1 MTKRHA
7 MVWLVRLLAVPAIA
21 VVAELIFGWGTHRHA
36 LGFLPV
42 PNGVPFGNLVEGAIF
57 GLLYAL
63 PAFGLILV
71 YRAQRI
77 INFAAAS
84 LGGGAAVLGLLV
96 ITQEH
101 QPYLVGVAVAL
112 ISGALLG
119 RVAQRILSRFAN
131 KSRLVLTVATIG
143 VAQIFTVLE
152 VVLPSWFHSSVLGA
166 SQLHTP
172 FSSMHFS
179 IGQVVLS
186 GDYLAIIVVAAVV
199 TIALGL
205 FFRVT
210 RTGLGVRASA
220 DNADRA
226 MLLGIPVRR
235 MVILV
240 WMIAGL
246 LSAASAFL
254 KIAVVGQSLGANIDP
269 SLLLFPLAAAVIA
282 RFDDLPTALIAGI
295 GLGIVD
301 RAAYYSTNNPNL
313 PVALVLPIVLVA
325 LLGRRQ
331 LSRAFDSGIAS
342 FQTFAE
348 SRPVPMQLRRLP
360 EVVWAGRGA
369 KVTGLAIALVGPY
382 IVGGA
387 RLGFLTQVVLSA
399 IVALSL
405 TMLTGWG
412 GQVSLGQ
419 FGIAGIGAAVAGGLA
434 TRAHADFFVTLLAAA
449 IAGALIAALI
459 GIPALR
465 LPGLFLAVVT
475 LAFSADVA
483 LVLLDPRY
491 FGWMLPKD
499 GQIIQRPV
507 LFGRFDTSSD
517 RAFYY
522 LCLGFLVLFIASAV
536 KLRASRSG
544 RVFIAQRDNVRAAQA
559 LGVNAARTKIAA
571 FALSGAIAAVGGA
584 LFAYQVGAIDPT
596 TFPVQLSLDVFVF
609 AVVGGI
615 ASPYGAVCGAIF
627 YQVLNFFGSSIFG
640 FLDHLGLHSLV
651 GVIDE
656 LGLSS
661 GVLIVLSLFPGGIAS
676 TGTAARDRF
685 LRRVATR
692 RGIELP
698 SLMADRVIADAIAAE
713 AARFHTDDP
722 TDDALLVC
730 RDLDV
735 GYDGVQVLFGVD
747 MHVRRGEV
755 LALLGTNGAGKST
768 LLRAI
773 SGLTMPSAGTVVFD
787 GHDITKANPVE
798 RARSGIAQVPG
809 GKGIFPTV
817 TVADH
822 FRAARWIGA
831 KAHVAHADAAQEQV
845 LEWFPNL
852 RNRWDTL
859 AGNLS
864 GGEAQQLAVGMAF
877 ITRPQL
883 LIIDE
888 LSLGLAPSIVGK
900 LLDVVRDL
908 NATGTTVI
916 LVEQSVNVA
925 LTIAE
930 RAYFMEKGEVRFCGS
945 TAELLERDD
954 IVRSVFLA
962 AANGPAQPEAPKPRK
977 SAKVAAKPPVKV
989 SDQRSPDVLRVTDLS
1004 ISFGGVRAVDSVSF
1018 TLHDGEILGLIGPNG
1033 AGKTTVFDMISGFLR
1048 PAHGTVWFAGQ
1059 DLTGGGADVRGRLGL
1074 GRSFQ
1079 DARIFPSLSVAENI
1093 ATSLE
1098 RHLEVRDHLA
1108 AALGMPDIAE
1118 LERNIAWTVSDLVEL
1133 LALGNYRDKL
1143 VRELSTGTRRM
1154 VDIAMALAYD
1164 PTVLLLDE
1172 PSSGIAQ
1179 RETEALGPM
1188 LLRIRDEANCS
1199 LLVIEHDM
1207 PLICA
1212 VSDRLLA
1219 LEQGRVIASG
1229 PPQEVLLDP
1238 QVVASYLGDNEA
1250 TRNRSGA
1257 ASLVTEPE
1265 PVGTAS

>member
-1 MTKRHA
+1 MRLTGRTLPHRA
-7 MVWLVRLLAVPAIA
+7 TVWLVRLLAVPAIA
-21 VVAELIFGWGTHRHA
+21 VAAELIFGWGHHGHWF
-36 LGFLPV
+36 GFLPG
-42 PNGVPFGNLVEGAIF
+42 PDGVPFGNLVEGAIF
-57 GLLYAL
+57 GLLYSL

-71 YRAQRI
+71 YRAQRV
-77 INFAAAS
+77 INFAASA
-84 LGGGAAVLGLLV
+84 LGSGAAVLGLLV
-96 ITQEH
+96 ITQAH
-101 QPYLVGVAVAL
+101 QPYLVGVASAL
-112 ISGALLG
+112 VGGGVLG
-119 RVAQRILSRFAN
+119 IVAQRLLRRFAD

-143 VAQIFTVLE
+143 VGQILTLLE

-166 SQLHTP
+166 SQLSTP
-172 FSSMHFS
+172 FSHSQFS
-179 IGQVVLS
+179 IGKVVLS
-186 GDYLAIIVVAAVV
+186 GNYIAIIVVTAAV
-199 TIALGL
+199 TIGLGL

-210 RTGLGVRASA
+210 RAGLGVRASA

-240 WMIAGL
+240 WVIAGV

-254 KIAVVGQSLGANIDP
+254 KIAVVGQSLGAAADP

-295 GLGIVD
+295 GLGILD

-313 PVALVLPIVLVA
+313 PAALVLPIVLIA
-325 LLGRRQ
+325 LLGRGRV
-331 LSRAFDSGIAS
+331 SRAFDSGISS

-348 SRPVPMQLRRLP
+348 ARPMPLQLRRVP

-369 KVTGLAIALVGPY
+369 KLLGLALCIVGPY

-399 IVALSL
+399 MVALSL
-405 TMLTGWG
+405 TVLTGWA

-419 FGIAGIGAAVAGGLA
+419 FGIAGVGAAVAGGLA
-434 TRAHADFFVTLLAAA
+434 TRAHADFFVTLVVAAVV
-449 IAGALIAALI
+449 GALIAALI

-465 LPGLFLAVVT
+465 LPGMFLAIVT

-491 FGWMLPKD
+491 FGWLLPKD
-499 GQIIQRPV
+499 GQTIERPI
-507 LFGRFDTSSD
+507 LFGRFDMTSD

-522 LCLGFLVLFIASAV
+522 LCLAFLLLFLVATI
-536 KLRASRSG
+536 KLRSSRSG
-544 RVFIAQRDNVRAAQA
+544 RVFVAQRDNIREAQA
-559 LGVNAARTKIAA
+559 LGINAARTKIAA
-571 FALSGAIAAVGGA
+571 FALSGAIASVGGA
-584 LFAYQVGAIDPT
+584 LLAYQVGALDPT
-596 TFPVQLSLDVFVF
+596 TFPIQLSIDVFVF

-615 ASPYGAVCGAIF
+615 ASPYGAILGAIF
-627 YQVLNFFGSSIFG
+627 YQVLNFYGQSIFG
-640 FLDHLGLHSLV
+640 FLDHIGLHSV
-651 GVIDE
+651 VSVINE
-656 LGLSS
+656 LGLNS
-661 GVLIVLSLFPGGIAS
+661 GVLLVLSLFPGGIAAF
-676 TGTAARDRF
+676 GIRAFRDPF
-685 LRRVATR
+685 LRWVAGR
-692 RGIELP
+692 RNIELP
-698 SLMADRVIADAIAAE
+698 SIAADRAEAEHVADAH
-713 AARFHTDDP
+713 RFHVDEP
-722 TDDALLVC
+722 TEDALLVC

-747 MHVRRGEV
+747 MHIQRGEV

-773 SGLTMPSAGTVVFD
+773 SGLTMPWTGSIVFD
-787 GHDITKANPVE
+787 GQEITKASAVE
-798 RARSGIAQVPG
+798 RARAGIAQVPG

-822 FRAARWIGA
+822 FRAARWMGK
-831 KAHVAHADAAQEQV
+831 KAHSADADAAQEQV

-888 LSLGLAPSIVGK
+888 LSLGLAPTIVER

-908 NATGTTVI
+908 NKAGTTVV

-930 RAYFMEKGEVRFCGS
+930 RAYFMEKGEVRFCGP
-945 TAELLERDD
+945 TAELIERDD

-962 AANGPAQPEAPKPRK
+962 AADPVEPVPAPRK
-977 SAKVAAKPPVKV
+977 PAAKPAVGIT
-989 SDQRSPDVLRVTDLS
+989 DQPAADILRVTDLS
-1004 ISFGGVRAVDSVSF
+1004 ISFGGVRAVDGVSF
-1018 TLHDGEILGLIGPNG
+1018 TLRGGEILGLIGPNG

-1048 PAHGTVWFAGQ
+1048 PDTGTVWFAGN
-1059 DLTGGGADVRGRLGL
+1059 DVSSSSADARGRLGL

-1108 AALGMPDIAE
+1108 AALGMPDVAE
-1118 LERNIAWTVSDLVEL
+1118 LERHIAWTVSDLVEL
-1133 LALGNYRDKL
+1133 LSLGAYRDKL

-1154 VDIAMALAYD
+1154 VDIAMALTYD

-1179 RETEALGPM
+1179 RETEALAPM
-1188 LLRIRDEANCS
+1188 LLRIRDEASCS

-1207 PLICA
+1207 PLICS

-1219 LEQGRVIASG
+1219 LEQGHVIASG
-1229 PPQEVLLDP
+1229 APQDVLNDP
-1238 QVVASYLGDNEA
+1238 HVIASYLGNNEA
-1250 TRNRSGA
+1250 TRNRSG
-1257 ASLVTEPE
+1257 TM
-1265 PVGTAS
+1265 PVGAEPAGAR

>member
-1 MTKRHA
+1 M
-7 MVWLVRLLAVPAIA
+7 RLLAVPAIA
-21 VVAELIFGWGTHRHA
+21 LGAELIFGWGHRKQA

-42 PNGVPFGNLVEGAIF
+42 PAAIPFGNLVEGAIF

-77 INFAAAS
+77 INFATAS
-84 LGGGAAVLGLLV
+84 LGGGAALFGLLV
-96 ITQEH
+96 ITQAH
-101 QPYLVGVAVAL
+101 QPYLVGVAAAL
-112 ISGALLG
+112 VGGAFLG
-119 RVAQRILSRFAN
+119 LVAQRLLRRFAD

-143 VAQIFTVLE
+143 VGQILTLLE
-152 VVLPSWFHSSVLGA
+152 VLLPSWFGSTVLGA
-166 SQLHTP
+166 TQLPTP
-172 FSSMHFS
+172 FSDMRFS
-179 IGQVVLS
+179 IGKVVLS
-186 GDYLAIIVVAAVV
+186 GNYLAIIVVAAAV
-199 TIALGL
+199 TIGLGL

-235 MVILV
+235 MVVLV
-240 WMIAGL
+240 WVIAGL

-254 KIAVVGQSLGANIDP
+254 KVAVVGQSLGAAADP
-269 SLLLFPLAAAVIA
+269 ALLLFPLAAAVIA

-295 GLGIVD
+295 GLGILD
-301 RAAYYSTNNPNL
+301 RAAYYSTSNPNL
-313 PVALVLPIVLVA
+313 PSALVLPIVLIA
-325 LLGRRQ
+325 LLGRGRI
-331 LSRAFDSGIAS
+331 SRAFDSGIGS

-348 SRPVPMQLRRLP
+348 SRPIPLQLRRLP
-360 EVVWAGRGA
+360 EVRWASRGA
-369 KVTGLAIALVGPY
+369 KLAGLALCILGPY

-387 RLGFLTQVVLSA
+387 RLGFLTQVALSA
-399 IVALSL
+399 IIALSM
-405 TMLTGWG
+405 TTLTGWA

-419 FGIAGIGAAVAGGLA
+419 AGIAGIGAAVAGGLA
-434 TRAHADFFVTLLAAA
+434 ARADADFFVTLVVAALV
-449 IAGALIAALI
+449 GAVIAALI

-465 LPGLFLAVVT
+465 LPGLFLAIVT
-475 LAFSADVA
+475 LAFAAEVQ

-491 FGWMLPKD
+491 FGWLLPKD
-499 GQIIQRPV
+499 GQTVERPV
-507 LFGRFDTSSD
+507 LFGRFDMTSD

-522 LCLGFLVLFIASAV
+522 LCLGFLVVLIASAV
-536 KLRASRSG
+536 RLRSSRSG
-544 RVFIAQRDNVRAAQA
+544 RVFFAQRDNIRAAQA
-559 LGVNAARTKIAA
+559 LGINAARTKIAA
-571 FALSGAIAAVGGA
+571 FALSGAVAAIGGA
-584 LFAYQVGAIDPT
+584 LMVYQVGAVDPS
-596 TFPVQLSLDVFVF
+596 TFPMQFSLDVFVF

-615 ASPYGAVCGAIF
+615 ASPYGAICGAVF
-627 YQVLNFFGSSIFG
+627 YQVLNFFGTSIFG
-640 FLDHLGLHSLV
+640 WFDHIGLHSLV
-651 GVIDE
+651 TVIDE
-656 LGLSS
+656 LGLSG
-661 GVLIVLSLFPGGIAS
+661 GVLLVLSFFPGGIAS
-676 TGTAARDRF
+676 SGTAVRDRF
-685 LRRVATR
+685 LRRIAER

-698 SLMADRVIADAIAAE
+698 SLAADRAE
-713 AARFHTDDP
+713 AEHVAEAHRFHIDEP
-722 TDDALLVC
+722 PEDALLVC

-747 MHVRRGEV
+747 MHIRRGEV

-773 SGLTMPSAGTVVFD
+773 SGLTMPWSGSIVLDD
-787 GHDITKANPVE
+787 GAQGGGAADITKASAVE
-798 RARSGIAQVPG
+798 RARRGIAQVPG

-822 FRAARWIGA
+822 FRAARWMSK
-831 KAHVAHADAAQEQV
+831 KADTAEIDAAQAQV

-852 RNRWDTL
+852 LNRWDTF

-888 LSLGLAPSIVGK
+888 LSLGLAPTIVEK

-908 NATGTTVI
+908 NRAGTTVV

-930 RAYFMEKGEVRFCGS
+930 RAYFMEKGEVRFCGP
-945 TAELLERDD
+945 TAELVERDD

-962 AANGPAQPEAPKPRK
+962 TAEPPEAVPAPRK
-977 SAKVAAKPPVKV
+977 AAKAAKPAVKIT
-989 SDQRSPDVLRVTDLS
+989 DQPPTDILRVTNLS
-1004 ISFGGVRAVDSVSF
+1004 VSFGGVRAVDGVSF

-1048 PAHGTVWFAGQ
+1048 PDTGTVWFAGQ
-1059 DLTGGGADVRGRLGL
+1059 DVSSSGADVRGRLGL

-1093 ATSLE
+1093 AASLE

-1118 LERNIAWTVSDLVEL
+1118 LERHIAWTVGDLVEL
-1133 LALGNYRDKL
+1133 LSLGAYRDKL

-1154 VDIAMALAYD
+1154 VDIAMALTYD

-1179 RETEALGPM
+1179 RETEALAPM
-1188 LLRIRDEANCS
+1188 LLRIRDEASCS

-1207 PLICA
+1207 PLICN

-1219 LEQGRVIASG
+1219 LEQGHVIASG
-1229 PPQEVLLDP
+1229 APQDVLSDP
-1238 QVVASYLGDNEA
+1238 HVVASYLGNNEA
-1250 TRNRSGA
+1250 TRNRSGSMPA
-1257 ASLVTEPE
+1257 GASK
-1265 PVGTAS
+1265 

>member
-1 MTKRHA
+1 
-7 MVWLVRLLAVPAIA
+7 MVWVVRLLAVPVIA
-21 VVAELIFGWGTHRHA
+21 LAAELVFGWGHRLHP
-36 LGFLPV
+36 LGLPS
-42 PNGVPFGNLVEGAIF
+42 PDGVPLGNLVEGAIF

-63 PAFGLILV
+63 PAFGLILI

-77 INFAAAS
+77 INFAASA
-84 LGGGAAVLGLLV
+84 LGGGAALLGLLV
-96 ITQEH
+96 ITQAH
-101 QPYLVGVAVAL
+101 QPFLVGVAAAL
-112 ISGALLG
+112 AAGGVLG
-119 RVAQRILSRFAN
+119 RIAQRLLQRFSG

-143 VAQIFTVLE
+143 VGQMFALLE
-152 VVLPSWFHSSVLGA
+152 VLLPSWFGTTVLGA
-166 SQLHTP
+166 SQLKTP
-172 FSSMHFS
+172 FSGYQFS
-179 IGQVVLS
+179 VGQVVLS
-186 GDYLAIIVVAAVV
+186 GNYLAIIVVTAVV
-199 TIALGL
+199 AIALGL

-235 MVILV
+235 MVALV
-240 WMIAGL
+240 WIIAGV
-246 LSAASAFL
+246 LSATAAFL
-254 KIAVVGQSLGANIDP
+254 KISVVGQTLGSDIDP
-269 SLLLFPLAAAVIA
+269 ALFLFPLAAAMIA
-282 RFDDLPTALIAGI
+282 RFDDMPTALIAGI
-295 GLGIVD
+295 GLGILD
-301 RAAYYSTNNPNL
+301 RAAFYSTNNPYL
-313 PVALVLPIVLVA
+313 PAALVLPIVLVA
-325 LLGRRQ
+325 LLGRGRV
-331 LSRAFDSGIAS
+331 SRAFDSGIGS

-348 SRPVPMQLRRLP
+348 SRPVPVQLRRVP

-369 KVTGLAIALVGPY
+369 KLTGLAVCIVAPY
-382 IVGGA
+382 IVGA
-387 RLGFLTQVVLSA
+387 ANLGFLTQVVVSA

-405 TMLTGWG
+405 TVLTGWA

-434 TRAHADFFVTLLAAA
+434 TRAHADFFVTLIVAA
-449 IAGALIAALI
+449 IVGALVAALM

-465 LPGLFLAVVT
+465 VPGLFLAIVT
-475 LAFSADVA
+475 LAFAEVVA
-483 LVLLDPRY
+483 TVVLNPNY
-491 FGWMLPKD
+491 FGWLLPKD
-499 GQIIQRPV
+499 GQTIERPV
-507 LFGRFDTSSD
+507 LFGRFDMTSD

-522 LCLGFLVLFIASAV
+522 LSLTILMLFIASALA
-536 KLRASRSG
+536 LRRCRSG
-544 RVFIAQRDNVRAAQA
+544 RVFIAQRDNVREAQA
-559 LGVNAARTKIAA
+559 LGINAARTKIAA
-571 FALSGAIAAVGGA
+571 FAISGAMAAVGGA
-584 LFAYQVGAIDPT
+584 LFAYQVGAVDST
-596 TFPVQLSLDVFVF
+596 TFPIDLSLSVFVF

-615 ASPYGAVCGAIF
+615 ASPYGAVCGAVF
-627 YQVLNFFGSSIFG
+627 YQVLNFFGNSIFG
-640 FLDHLGLHSLV
+640 FLDHIGLHSLV

-656 LGLSS
+656 LGISG
-661 GVLIVLSLFPGGIAS
+661 GVLLVLSFFPGGIAS

-685 LRRVATR
+685 LRRVASKR
-692 RGIELP
+692 NIDLP
-698 SLMADRVIADAIAAE
+698 SLLADRAE
-713 AARFHTDDP
+713 AEHVAEAHRFHIDEP
-722 TDDALLVC
+722 TEDALLIC

-747 MHVRRGEV
+747 MHIQRGEI

-773 SGLTMPSAGTVVFD
+773 SGLTMPSEGSITFD
-787 GHDITKANPVE
+787 GRNITTISPVA
-798 RARSGIAQVPG
+798 RARGGISQVPG

-822 FRAARWIGA
+822 FRAARWIRTKEHLSAG
-831 KAHVAHADAAQEQV
+831 DAAQERV
-845 LEWFPNL
+845 LDWFPNL
-852 RNRWDTL
+852 RSRWDTL

-877 ITRPQL
+877 ITQPTL

-888 LSLGLAPSIVGK
+888 LSLGLSPVIVEK
-900 LLDVVRDL
+900 LLEVVREI
-908 NATGTTVI
+908 NAAGTTVV

-925 LTIAE
+925 MSIAA

-945 TAELLERDD
+945 TAELAERDD

-962 AANGPAQPEAPKPRK
+962 AATSTEPAMTKTPAKTAKAPI
-977 SAKVAAKPPVKV
+977 KVRAEAKP
-989 SDQRSPDVLRVTDLS
+989 DLLRVTDLS
-1004 ISFGGVRAVDSVSF
+1004 VTFGGVRAVDSVSF
-1018 TLHDGEILGLIGPNG
+1018 TLGEGEILGLIGPNG
-1033 AGKTTVFDMISGFLR
+1033 AGKTTVFDLVSGFLP
-1048 PAHGTVWFAGQ
+1048 PASGRVWFAGH
-1059 DLTGGGADVRGRLGL
+1059 DVTGSGPDARGRLGL

-1098 RHLEVRDHLA
+1098 RHLEIHDHLA
-1108 AALGMPDIAE
+1108 AALGMPDVAE
-1118 LERNIAWTVSDLVEL
+1118 LERHIAWTVNDLVEL
-1133 LALGNYRDKL
+1133 LSLGAYRDKL

-1164 PTVLLLDE
+1164 PVVLLLDE

-1188 LLRIRDEANCS
+1188 LMRIRDEASCS

-1219 LEQGRVIASG
+1219 LEQGHVIASG
-1229 PPQEVLLDP
+1229 RPEDVLGDP
-1238 QVVASYLGDNEA
+1238 QVIASYLGTNEA

-1257 ASLVTEPE
+1257 VVVDSRPA
-1265 PVGTAS
+1265 GAAK

>member
-1 MTKRHA
+1 MSSDSQARSQTVK
-7 MVWLVRLLAVPAIA
+7 VWALRLLSVPVIA
-21 VVAELIFGWGTHRHA
+21 LVCELVFGWGTRRTE
-36 LGFLPV
+36 LGFLPT
-42 PNGVPFGNLVEGAIF
+42 PHGVPFGNLVEGAIF

-63 PAFGLILV
+63 PALGLILV

-77 INFAAAS
+77 INFAATS
-84 LGGGAAVLGLLV
+84 LGGGAALLGLLV
-96 ITQEH
+96 ITQAH
-101 QPYLVGVAVAL
+101 QPFLVGVLVAL
-112 ISGALLG
+112 AAGALLG
-119 RVAQRILSRFAN
+119 RVAQRLLRRFAD

-143 VAQIFTVLE
+143 IGQIFALLE
-152 VVLPSWFHSSVLGA
+152 VLLPSWFGTTVLGA
-166 SQLHTP
+166 SQLMTP
-172 FSSMHFS
+172 FSSYQFS

-186 GDYLAIIVVAAVV
+186 GNYLAIIVVAAVV
-199 TIALGL
+199 ALGIGL

-226 MLLGIPVRR
+226 SLLGIPVRR
-235 MVILV
+235 MVALV
-240 WMIAGL
+240 WIIAGV
-246 LSAASAFL
+246 LSAAAAFL
-254 KIAVVGQSLGANIDP
+254 KITVVGQTLGADIDP
-269 SLLLFPLAAAVIA
+269 ALFLFPLAAAMIA
-282 RFDDLPTALIAGI
+282 RFDDMPTALVAGI
-295 GLGIVD
+295 GLGILD
-301 RAAYYSTNNPNL
+301 RAAYYSTNNPYL
-313 PVALVLPIVLVA
+313 PAALVLPIALVA
-325 LLGRRQ
+325 LLGRGRA
-331 LSRAFDSGIAS
+331 SRAFDSGIAS

-348 SRPVPMQLRRLP
+348 SRPVPVQLRRLP

-369 KVTGLAIALVGPY
+369 KLVGLALCVLAPYLVGT
-382 IVGGA
+382 A
-387 RLGFLTQVVLSA
+387 NLGFLTQVVVSA

-405 TMLTGWG
+405 TLLTGWA

-434 TRAHADFFVTLLAAA
+434 TRADADFFVTLLVAGLV
-449 IAGALIAALI
+449 GALVAALI

-465 LPGLFLAVVT
+465 VPGLFLAIVT
-475 LAFSADVA
+475 LAFAEVVA
-483 LVLLDPRY
+483 TVVLNTSY

-499 GQIIQRPV
+499 GQTIQRPI
-507 LFGRFDTSSD
+507 LFGRFDTTSD

-522 LCLGFLVLFIASAV
+522 LCLAVLVVFIASALT
-536 KLRASRSG
+536 LRRTRSG
-544 RVFIAQRDNVRAAQA
+544 RVFVAQRDNVREAQA
-559 LGVNAARTKIAA
+559 LGINAARTKIAA
-571 FALSGAIAAVGGA
+571 FALSGAMAAVGGA
-584 LFAYQVGAIDPT
+584 LFAYQVGAVDST
-596 TFPVQLSLDVFVF
+596 TFPIDLSLSVFVF

-615 ASPYGAVCGAIF
+615 ASPYGAVCGAVF

-640 FLDHLGLHSLV
+640 FLDHVGLHSVV

-656 LGLSS
+656 LGISG
-661 GVLIVLSLFPGGIAS
+661 GVLLVLSFFPGGIAS
-676 TGTAARDRF
+676 TGTAVRDRF
-685 LRRVATR
+685 LRQVALR

-698 SLMADRVIADAIAAE
+698 SLLADRAE
-713 AARFHTDDP
+713 AEHVTEAHRFHIDEPADG
-722 TDDALLVC
+722 ALLVC

-747 MHVRRGEV
+747 MHIRRGEI

-773 SGLTMPSAGTVVFD
+773 SGLTMPSQGTITFD
-787 GHDITKANPVE
+787 GRDITRISPVE
-798 RARSGIAQVPG
+798 RARGGISQVPG

-822 FRAARWIGA
+822 FRAARWIRTKEHLADDGRSA
-831 KAHVAHADAAQEQV
+831 ADAAQERV

-852 RNRWDTL
+852 RSRWDTL

-877 ITRPQL
+877 ITQPTL

-888 LSLGLAPSIVGK
+888 LSLGLSPVIVEK
-900 LLDVVRDL
+900 LLDVVREI
-908 NATGTTVI
+908 NAAGTTVV

-945 TAELLERDD
+945 TSELAERDD

-962 AANGPAQPEAPKPRK
+962 AADSDTSGRARK
-977 SAKVAAKPPVKV
+977 TSAKPIKVRAEAK
-989 SDQRSPDVLRVTDLS
+989 PDVLRVTDLS

-1018 TLHDGEILGLIGPNG
+1018 TLGEGEIVGLIGPNG
-1033 AGKTTVFDMISGFLR
+1033 AGKTTVFDLVSGFLPPNSGR
-1048 PAHGTVWFAGQ
+1048 VWFAGQ
-1059 DLTGGGADVRGRLGL
+1059 DVTSAGPDSRGRLGL

-1093 ATSLE
+1093 ATALE
-1098 RHLEVRDHLA
+1098 RHLEIHDHLA
-1108 AALGMPDIAE
+1108 AALGMPDVAQ
-1118 LERNIAWTVSDLVEL
+1118 LERHIAWTVSDLVEL
-1133 LALGNYRDKL
+1133 LALGAYRDKL

-1154 VDIAMALAYD
+1154 VDIAMSLAYD
-1164 PTVLLLDE
+1164 PVVLLLDE

-1188 LLRIRDEANCS
+1188 LLRIRDEAGCS

-1219 LEQGRVIASG
+1219 LEQGHVIATG
-1229 PPQEVLLDP
+1229 RPQEVLSDP
-1238 QVVASYLGDNEA
+1238 HVVASYLGTNEA

-1257 ASLVTEPE
+1257 IAAGASQ
-1265 PVGTAS
+1265 

>member
-1 MTKRHA
+1 MPRTVK
-7 MVWLVRLLAVPAIA
+7 VWVVRLLAVPAIA
-21 VVAELIFGWGTHRHA
+21 IAAELIFGWGTRLHP
-36 LGFLPV
+36 LGFLATPD
-42 PNGVPFGNLVEGAIF
+42 GVPLGNLVEGAIF

-77 INFAAAS
+77 INFAAAA

-96 ITQEH
+96 VTQEH
-101 QPYLVGVAVAL
+101 QSYFVGVAVAL
-112 ISGALLG
+112 AAGAMLG
-119 RVAQRILSRFAN
+119 RIAQRILARFNN

-152 VVLPSWFHSSVLGA
+152 VVLPSWFHSTVLGA
-166 SQLHTP
+166 SQLQTP

-186 GDYLAIIVVAAVV
+186 GDYLAIIAIAAAVS
-199 TIALGL
+199 IGLGL

-226 MLLGIPVRR
+226 QLLGIPVRR

-269 SLLLFPLAAAVIA
+269 ALLLFPLAAAVIA

-301 RAAYYSTNNPNL
+301 RASYYATNNPNL
-313 PVALVLPIVLVA
+313 PAALVLPIVLVA
-325 LLGRRQ
+325 LLGRGQ
-331 LSRAFDSGIAS
+331 VSRAFDSGIAS

-348 SRPVPMQLRRLP
+348 SRPIPLQLRRLP
-360 EVVWAGRGA
+360 EVVWAGRGTKLA
-369 KVTGLAIALVGPY
+369 GVALAIVGPY
-382 IVGGA
+382 IVGTA
-387 RLGFLTQVVLSA
+387 RLGFLTQVVISA

-405 TMLTGWG
+405 TVLTGWA

-449 IAGALIAALI
+449 VAGAVIAALI
-459 GIPALR
+459 GLPALR

-475 LAFSADVA
+475 LAFSAVVA
-483 LVLLDPRY
+483 LVVLDPRY
-491 FGWMLPKD
+491 FGWLLPKD
-499 GQIIQRPV
+499 GQTIERPV
-507 LFGRFDTSSD
+507 LFGRFDATSD

-522 LCLGFLVLFIASAV
+522 LCLGFLLVFIISAL
-536 KLRASRSG
+536 KLRSSRSG

-571 FALSGAIAAVGGA
+571 FAISGAMAAVGGA

-596 TFPVQLSLDVFVF
+596 SFPLQLSLDVFVF

-615 ASPYGAVCGAIF
+615 ASPYGAVCGAVF
-627 YQVLNFFGSSIFG
+627 YQVLNFFGTSIFG

-661 GVLIVLSLFPGGIAS
+661 GVLIVLSFFPGGIS
-676 TGTAARDRF
+676 SSGTALRDRF

-692 RGIELP
+692 REIVLP
-698 SLMADRVIADAIAAE
+698 SLIADRAE
-713 AARFHTDDP
+713 ADHVEAAHRFHIDEP
-722 TDDALLVC
+722 TDDAMLVC

-747 MHVRRGEV
+747 MHIKRGEI

-773 SGLTMPSAGTVVFD
+773 SGLTMPSQGSITFD
-787 GHDITKANPVE
+787 GRDITTISPVA
-798 RARSGIAQVPG
+798 RARGGISQVPG

-822 FRAARWIGA
+822 FRAARWIRTKEHLSAG
-831 KAHVAHADAAQEQV
+831 DAAQERV

-852 RNRWDTL
+852 RSRWDTL

-877 ITRPQL
+877 ITKPTL

-888 LSLGLAPSIVGK
+888 LSLGLSPVIVEK
-900 LLDVVRDL
+900 LLDVVREI
-908 NATGTTVI
+908 NAAGTTVV

-925 LTIAE
+925 MTIAE

-945 TAELLERDD
+945 TAELAERDD

-962 AANGPAQPEAPKPRK
+962 APGDGAPAKTARK
-977 SAKVAAKPPVKV
+977 ATKPPIKV
-989 SDQRSPDVLRVTDLS
+989 RAEAKPDVLRVTDLS
-1004 ISFGGVRAVDSVSF
+1004 VTFGGVRAVDSVSF
-1018 TLHDGEILGLIGPNG
+1018 TLGEGEILGLIGPNG
-1033 AGKTTVFDMISGFLR
+1033 AGKTTVFDLVSGFVP
-1048 PAHGTVWFAGQ
+1048 PASGRVWFAGQ
-1059 DLTGGGADVRGRLGL
+1059 DVTGSGPDARGRLGL

-1098 RHLEVRDHLA
+1098 RHLEIHDHLA
-1108 AALGMPDIAE
+1108 AALGMPDVAD

-1133 LALGNYRDKL
+1133 LSLGAYRDKL

-1164 PTVLLLDE
+1164 PVVLLLDE

-1188 LLRIRDEANCS
+1188 LLRIRDEASCS

-1219 LEQGRVIASG
+1219 LEQGHVIASG
-1229 PPQEVLLDP
+1229 RPEDVLRDP
-1238 QVVASYLGDNEA
+1238 HVVASYLGSNEA

-1257 ASLVTEPE
+1257 PV
-1265 PVGTAS
+1265 VGTQTAGAAK

>member
-1 MTKRHA
+1 MSIPRRAKL
-7 MVWLVRLLAVPAIA
+7 WLVRLLAVPAIA
-21 VVAELIFGWGTHRHA
+21 LAAELIFGWRHTSDW
-36 LGFLPV
+36 LGFLPG
-42 PNGVPFGNLVEGAIF
+42 PAGVPFGNLVEGAIF
-57 GLLYAL
+57 GLLYSL

-77 INFAAAS
+77 INFAAAA
-84 LGGGAAVLGLLV
+84 LGSGAAVLGLLV
-96 ITQEH
+96 ITQAH
-101 QPYLVGVAVAL
+101 QPYLLGVASAL
-112 ISGALLG
+112 VGGGLLG
-119 RVAQRILSRFAN
+119 VIAQRLLRRFTD

-143 VAQIFTVLE
+143 VGQIFTLLE

-166 SQLHTP
+166 SQLSTP
-172 FSSMHFS
+172 FSSTQFS
-179 IGQVVLS
+179 IGKVVLS
-186 GDYLAIIVVAAVV
+186 GDYIAIVVVAAVV
-199 TIALGL
+199 TIGLGL

-210 RTGLGVRASA
+210 RAGLGVRASA

-226 MLLGIPVRR
+226 KLLGIPVRR

-240 WMIAGL
+240 WVIAGV

-254 KIAVVGQSLGANIDP
+254 KIAVVGQSLGASVDP

-295 GLGIVD
+295 GLGILD
-301 RAAYYSTNNPNL
+301 RAAFYSTNNPNL
-313 PVALVLPIVLVA
+313 PSALVLPIVLVA
-325 LLGRRQ
+325 LLGRGRV
-331 LSRAFDSGIAS
+331 SRAFDSGISS
-342 FQTFAE
+342 FQMFAE
-348 SRPVPMQLRRLP
+348 SRPIPVQLRRVP
-360 EVVWAGRGA
+360 EVVWGGRVA
-369 KVTGLAIALVGPY
+369 KLAGLALCIVAPY
-382 IVGGA
+382 IVGSA
-387 RLGFLTQVVLSA
+387 DIGFLTLVVISA
-399 IVALSL
+399 FVALSV
-405 TMLTGWG
+405 TVLTGWA
-412 GQVSLGQ
+412 GQASLGQ
-419 FGIAGIGAAVAGGLA
+419 FGIAGVGAAVAGGLA
-434 TRAHADFFVTLLAAA
+434 TRAHADFFVTLIVAA
-449 IAGALIAALI
+449 IVGAILAALI

-465 LPGLFLAVVT
+465 LPGLFLAIVT
-475 LAFSADVA
+475 LAFAAV
-483 LVLLDPRY
+483 VEHYVLDPRY
-491 FGWMLPKD
+491 FGWLLPKD
-499 GQIIQRPV
+499 GQTIDRPV
-507 LFGRFDTSSD
+507 LFGRFDMTSE

-522 LCLGFLVLFIASAV
+522 LSLAFLLLFLVSVI
-536 KLRASRSG
+536 KLRATRSG
-544 RVFIAQRDNVRAAQA
+544 RVFVAQRDNIREAQA
-559 LGVNAARTKIAA
+559 LGINAARTKIAA
-571 FALSGAIAAVGGA
+571 FALSGAIAAVGGS
-584 LFAYQVGAIDPT
+584 LLAYKVGGLDPT
-596 TFPVQLSLDVFVF
+596 TFPMQLSIDVFVF

-615 ASPYGAVCGAIF
+615 ASPYGAICGAIF
-627 YQVLNFFGSSIFG
+627 YQVLNYFGTSIFG
-640 FLDHLGLHSLV
+640 WLDHVGLHSLV
-651 GVIDE
+651 SVIDE
-656 LGLSS
+656 LGISS
-661 GVLIVLSLFPGGIAS
+661 GVLLVLSFFPGGIAS
-676 TGTAARDRF
+676 SGVVIRDRY
-685 LRRVATR
+685 LRWVAQR
-692 RGIELP
+692 RDIELP
-698 SLMADRVIADAIAAE
+698 SIAADRAE
-713 AARFHTDDP
+713 AEHVAEAHRFHVDEP
-722 TDDALLVC
+722 TEDALLVC

-747 MHVRRGEV
+747 MHIRRGEV

-773 SGLTMPSAGTVVFD
+773 SGLTMPWTGSIVFD
-787 GHDITKANPVE
+787 GRDITKASAVE

-822 FRAARWIGA
+822 FRAARWMGK
-831 KAHVAHADAAQEQV
+831 KAHAADADAAQEQV

-888 LSLGLAPSIVGK
+888 LSLGLAPTIVER

-908 NATGTTVI
+908 NRAGTTVV

-930 RAYFMEKGEVRFCGS
+930 RAYFMEKGEVRFCGP
-945 TAELLERDD
+945 TAELIERDD

-962 AANGPAQPEAPKPRK
+962 AAAPTDDVPAPRT
-977 SAKVAAKPPVKV
+977 AAKAAIKV
-989 SDQRSPDVLRVTDLS
+989 TDQPAADILRVTDLS
-1004 ISFGGVRAVDSVSF
+1004 VSFGGVRAVDGVSF

-1033 AGKTTVFDMISGFLR
+1033 AGKTTVFDLISGFLR
-1048 PAHGTVWFAGQ
+1048 PDTGTVWFAGS
-1059 DLTGGGADVRGRLGL
+1059 DVSSSRPDARGRLGL

-1093 ATSLE
+1093 ATALE
-1098 RHLEVRDHLA
+1098 WHLEIRDHLA

-1118 LERNIAWTVSDLVEL
+1118 LERHIAWTVSDLVEL
-1133 LALGNYRDKL
+1133 LALGAYRDKL

-1219 LEQGRVIASG
+1219 LEQGHVIASG
-1229 PPQEVLLDP
+1229 APNDVLSNP
-1238 QVVASYLGDNEA
+1238 QVVASYLGNNEA

-1257 ASLVTEPE
+1257 MPAAAQPAGASK
-1265 PVGTAS
+1265 

>member
-1 MTKRHA
+1 MRNPRVTR
-7 MVWLVRLLAVPAIA
+7 WLVRLLAVPAIA
-21 VVAELIFGWGTHRHA
+21 VGAELVFGWHSHRTVV
-36 LGFLPV
+36 GFLPV

-84 LGGGAAVLGLLV
+84 LGGGAAVCGLLV
-96 ITQEH
+96 ITAEH
-101 QPYLVGVAVAL
+101 QPYLVGVAVVL
-112 ISGALLG
+112 VSGGVLG
-119 RVAQRILSRFAN
+119 LVARRVLHRFSD

-143 VAQIFTVLE
+143 VGQLLLVLE
-152 VVLPSWFHSSVLGA
+152 AVLPSWFGSTVLGA
-166 SQLHTP
+166 SQLQTP
-172 FSSMHFS
+172 FSGMHFS
-179 IGQVVLS
+179 IGKVVLS
-186 GDYLAIIVVAAVV
+186 GDYLAIVVVAAAV
-199 TIALGL
+199 TVGLGL
-205 FFRVT
+205 FFRAT

-235 MVILV
+235 MVVLV
-240 WMIAGL
+240 WVIAGV

-254 KIAVVGQSLGANIDP
+254 KIAVVGQSLGADIDP
-269 SLLLFPLAAAVIA
+269 ALLLFPLAAAVIA

-295 GLGIVD
+295 GLGILD
-301 RAAYYSTNNPNL
+301 RAAYYSTNNTNL
-313 PVALVLPIVLVA
+313 PAALVLPIVLIA
-325 LLGRRQ
+325 LLGRGRVA
-331 LSRAFDSGIAS
+331 RAFDSGIGS

-348 SRPVPMQLRRLP
+348 TRPVPLQLRRLP
-360 EVVWAGRGA
+360 EVVWGGRGA
-369 KVTGLAIALVGPY
+369 KAAGLTLCVVGPY
-382 IVGGA
+382 IVGSA
-387 RLGFLTQVVLSA
+387 KLGFLTQIVLSA

-405 TMLTGWG
+405 TLLTGWA

-419 FGIAGIGAAVAGGLA
+419 FGLAGVGAAVAGGLA
-434 TRAHADFFVTLLAAA
+434 TRADADFFVTLVAAA
-449 IAGALIAALI
+449 VAGALIAALI

-475 LAFSADVA
+475 LAFSAVVA
-483 LVLLDPRY
+483 LVLLDQRY
-491 FGWMLPKD
+491 FGWLLPKD
-499 GQIIQRPV
+499 GQTIERPV
-507 LFGRFDTSSD
+507 LFGRFDLTSD

-522 LCLGFLVLFIASAV
+522 LCLGILVLFIASSL

-544 RVFIAQRDNVRAAQA
+544 RIFVAQRDNVREAQA

-571 FALSGAIAAVGGA
+571 FALSGAMAAVGGA
-584 LFAYQVGAIDPT
+584 LFAYQVGAVDQS
-596 TFPVQLSLDVFVF
+596 TFPVQLSIDVFVF

-615 ASPYGAVCGAIF
+615 ASPYGAVCGALF
-627 YQVLNFFGSSIFG
+627 YQVLNFFGTSIFG
-640 FLDHLGLHSLV
+640 FLDHLHLHSV
-651 GVIDE
+651 VAFIDE
-656 LGLSS
+656 IGLSS
-661 GVLIVLSLFPGGIAS
+661 GVLLVLSFFPGGIAS
-676 TGTAARDRF
+676 SGTVFIRDPF
-685 LRRVATR
+685 LRWVAKR
-692 RGIELP
+692 HNIELP
-698 SLMADRVIADAIAAE
+698 SLAADRAEAEHAAE
-713 AARFHTDDP
+713 AHRFHIDEP
-722 TDDALLVC
+722 TEDALLVC

-735 GYDGVQVLFGVD
+735 GYDSVQVLFGVD

-773 SGLTMPSAGTVVFD
+773 SGLTMPSAGSIVFD
-787 GHDITKANPVE
+787 GRDITRISAVE
-798 RARSGIAQVPG
+798 RARTGIGQVPG

-822 FRAARWIGA
+822 FRAARWIRTKEHVGA
-831 KAHVAHADAAQEQV
+831 GDAAQEQV

-877 ITRPQL
+877 ITRPKL

-888 LSLGLAPSIVGK
+888 LSLGLAPTIVEK
-900 LLDVVRDL
+900 LLDVVRQV
-908 NATGTTVI
+908 NASGTTVV

-945 TAELLERDD
+945 TAELIERDD

-962 AANGPAQPEAPKPRK
+962 AATED
-977 SAKVAAKPPVKV
+977 AKPQAKRTVVIDDRPPVE
-989 SDQRSPDVLRVTDLS
+989 VLRVDDLAV
-1004 ISFGGVRAVDSVSF
+1004 SFGGVRAVDGVSF
-1018 TLHDGEILGLIGPNG
+1018 ALHDGEILGLIGPNG
-1033 AGKTTVFDMISGFLR
+1033 AGKTTIFDLVSGFLR
-1048 PAHGTVWFAGQ
+1048 PSRGHVEFTGQ
-1059 DLTGGGADVRGRLGL
+1059 DVTTLGPDGRGRLGL

-1093 ATSLE
+1093 AASLE

-1118 LERNIAWTVSDLVEL
+1118 LERHIAWTVSDLVEL
-1133 LALGNYRDKL
+1133 LSLGAYRDKL

-1188 LLRIRDEANCS
+1188 LVRIRDEANCS

-1219 LEQGRVIASG
+1219 LEQGRVIATG
-1229 PPQEVLLDP
+1229 TPDEVLGDP
-1238 QVVASYLGDNEA
+1238 RVIASYLGSNEA

-1257 ASLVTEPE
+1257 MSA
-1265 PVGTAS
+1265 AAK

>member
-1 MTKRHA
+1 VTAALPELSHRTK
-7 MVWLVRLLAVPAIA
+7 VWLVRLLAVPAIA
-21 VVAELIFGWGTHRHA
+21 LAAELVFGWERRGEW
-36 LGFLPV
+36 LGFLPG
-42 PNGVPFGNLVEGAIF
+42 PAGVPFGNLVEGAIF
-57 GLLYAL
+57 GLLYSL

-84 LGGGAAVLGLLV
+84 VGGSAAVLGLLV
-96 ITQEH
+96 ITQSG

-112 ISGALLG
+112 VSGGLFGLL
-119 RVAQRILSRFAN
+119 AQWILRPFAD

-143 VAQIFTVLE
+143 IGQILAVGE
-152 VVLPSWFHSSVLGA
+152 VVLPSAFGSTVLGA
-166 SQLHTP
+166 TQLPTP
-172 FSSMHFS
+172 FSDMHFS

-186 GDYLAIIVVAAVV
+186 GNYLAIVVVAAAV
-199 TIALGL
+199 TIGLGL

-226 MLLGIPVRR
+226 KLLGIPVRR
-235 MVILV
+235 MVVLV
-240 WMIAGL
+240 WVIAGL

-254 KIAVVGQSLGANIDP
+254 KIAVVGQSLGADIDP
-269 SLLLFPLAAAVIA
+269 ALLLFPLAAAVIA

-295 GLGIVD
+295 GLGILD
-301 RAAYYSTNNPNL
+301 RAAYYSTNNPYL
-313 PVALVLPIVLVA
+313 PAALVLPIVLVA
-325 LLGRRQ
+325 LLGRGQ
-331 LSRAFDSGIAS
+331 ISRAFDSGIAS

-348 SRPVPMQLRRLP
+348 TRPIPLPLRRLP

-369 KVTGLAIALVGPY
+369 KAAGIALCVCGPFLVGT
-382 IVGGA
+382 A
-387 RLGFLTQVVLSA
+387 RMGFLTQVVLA
-399 IVALSL
+399 AMIALSL
-405 TMLTGWG
+405 TTLTGWA

-419 FGIAGIGAAVAGGLA
+419 FGIAGVGAAVAGGLA
-434 TRAHADFFVTLLAAA
+434 TRAEADFFVTLLVAAA
-449 IAGALIAALI
+449 TGAVIAALI
-459 GIPALR
+459 GVPALR
-465 LPGLFLAVVT
+465 LPGLFLAIAT
-475 LAFSADVA
+475 LAFAAV
-483 LVLLDPRY
+483 VEFFVLDPRY
-491 FGWMLPKD
+491 FGWLLPKD
-499 GQIIQRPV
+499 GQTIERPV
-507 LFGRFDTSSD
+507 LFGRIDMTSD
-517 RAFYY
+517 RRFYY
-522 LCLGFLVLFIASAV
+522 LCVAILVLFIVSAA

-544 RVFIAQRDNVRAAQA
+544 RVFVAQRDNVRAAQA
-559 LGVNAARTKIAA
+559 LGVNAARTKLAA

-584 LFAYQVGAIDPT
+584 LFAYQVGALDPT
-596 TFPVQLSLDVFVF
+596 TFPLQLSIDVFVF
-609 AVVGGI
+609 AVVGGV
-615 ASPYGAVCGAIF
+615 ASPYGAVCGAIV
-627 YQVLNFFGSSIFG
+627 YEVLNFFGQSIFG

-651 GVIDE
+651 SVMSE
-656 LGLSS
+656 LSLSA
-661 GVLIVLSLFPGGIAS
+661 GVLVVLAFFPGGIAAS
-676 TGTAARDRF
+676 GSLFVRDPYLRWVAR
-685 LRRVATR
+685 RRR
-692 RGIELP
+692 LELP
-698 SLMADRVIADAIAAE
+698 SIAADRADAEHVAE
-713 AARFHTDDP
+713 AHRFHIDEP
-722 TDDALLVC
+722 TEDALLVC

-747 MHVRRGEV
+747 MHIRRGEV

-773 SGLTMPSAGTVVFD
+773 SGLTMPSTGSIVFD
-787 GHDITKANPVE
+787 GRDITRASAVD
-798 RARSGIAQVPG
+798 RARTGIAQVPG

-822 FRAARWIGA
+822 FRAARWMSA
-831 KAHVAHADAAQEQV
+831 KAHTPDADAAQDQV

-877 ITRPQL
+877 ITRPKL

-888 LSLGLAPSIVGK
+888 LSLGLAPTIVEK
-900 LLDVVRDL
+900 LLDVIRDV
-908 NATGTTVI
+908 NRAGTTVV

-930 RAYFMEKGEVRFCGS
+930 RAYFMEKGEVRFCGP

-962 AANGPAQPEAPKPRK
+962 AAGEPAAAEVPAPRK
-977 SAKVAAKPPVKV
+977 PKAVARPAVKV
-989 SDQRSPDVLRVTDLS
+989 TDQPAVDILRVTDLAV
-1004 ISFGGVRAVDSVSF
+1004 SFGGVRAVDSVSF

-1048 PAHGTVWFAGQ
+1048 PDHGTVWFAGQ
-1059 DLTGGGADVRGRLGL
+1059 DVSPAGPDVRGRLGL

-1093 ATSLE
+1093 AASLE

-1108 AALGMPDIAE
+1108 AALGLPDVAE
-1118 LERNIAWTVSDLVEL
+1118 LERHIAWTVGDLVEL
-1133 LALGNYRDKL
+1133 LALGAYRDKL

-1154 VDIAMALAYD
+1154 VDIAMALTYD

-1179 RETEALGPM
+1179 RETEALAPM

-1207 PLICA
+1207 PLICN

-1229 PPQEVLLDP
+1229 APQEVLRDP
-1238 QVVASYLGDNEA
+1238 QVVASYLGNNEA

-1257 ASLVTEPE
+1257 MPAGNKS
-1265 PVGTAS
+1265 

>member
-1 MTKRHA
+1 VKLSSGALSNRTG
-7 MVWLVRLLAVPAIA
+7 VWLVRLLAVPAIA
-21 VVAELIFGWGTHRHA
+21 VGAELVFGWGHRDHW
-36 LGFLPV
+36 LGVPV
-42 PNGVPFGNLVEGAIF
+42 PAAIPLGNLVEGAIF

-77 INFAAAS
+77 INFATAS
-84 LGGGAAVLGLLV
+84 LGGGAALFGLLV
-96 ITQEH
+96 ITQAH
-101 QPYLVGVAVAL
+101 QPYLVGVAAAL
-112 ISGALLG
+112 VGGAVLG
-119 RVAQRILSRFAN
+119 RVAQRILRRFAD

-143 VAQIFTVLE
+143 VGQILTLLE
-152 VVLPSWFHSSVLGA
+152 VLLPSWFGSTVLGA
-166 SQLHTP
+166 TQLPTP

-179 IGQVVLS
+179 IGKVVLS
-186 GDYLAIIVVAAVV
+186 GNYLAIIVVAAAV
-199 TIALGL
+199 TIGLGL

-235 MVILV
+235 MVVLV
-240 WMIAGL
+240 WVIAGV

-254 KIAVVGQSLGANIDP
+254 KIAVVGQSLGAAADP
-269 SLLLFPLAAAVIA
+269 ALLLFPLAAAVIA

-295 GLGIVD
+295 GLGILD
-301 RAAYYSTNNPNL
+301 RAAYYSTSNPNL
-313 PVALVLPIVLVA
+313 PSALVLPIVLIA
-325 LLGRRQ
+325 LLGRGRI
-331 LSRAFDSGIAS
+331 SRAFDSGIGS

-348 SRPVPMQLRRLP
+348 SRPIPLQLRRIP
-360 EVVWAGRGA
+360 EVIWASRGA
-369 KVTGLAIALVGPY
+369 KLAGLALCVLGPY

-399 IVALSL
+399 IIALSM
-405 TMLTGWG
+405 TTLTGWA

-419 FGIAGIGAAVAGGLA
+419 AGIAGIGAAVAGGLA
-434 TRAHADFFVTLLAAA
+434 ARAHADFFVTLIVAA
-449 IAGALIAALI
+449 IVGALIAALI

-465 LPGLFLAVVT
+465 LPGLFLAIVT
-475 LAFSADVA
+475 LAFAAEVQ

-491 FGWMLPKD
+491 FGWLLPKD
-499 GQIIQRPV
+499 GQTVERPV
-507 LFGRFDTSSD
+507 LFGRFSMASD

-522 LCLGFLVLFIASAV
+522 LCLAFLVVLIASAI
-536 KLRASRSG
+536 RIRTSRSG
-544 RVFIAQRDNVRAAQA
+544 RVFVAQRDNVRAAQA
-559 LGVNAARTKIAA
+559 LGINSARTKLAA
-571 FALSGAIAAVGGA
+571 FALSGAVAAIGGA
-584 LFAYQVGAIDPT
+584 LMVYQVGAVDPS
-596 TFPVQLSLDVFVF
+596 TFPMQFSLDVFVF

-615 ASPYGAVCGAIF
+615 AGPYGAICGAIF

-640 FLDHLGLHSLV
+640 WLDHLGLHSLV
-651 GVIDE
+651 TVIDE
-656 LGLSS
+656 LGLSG
-661 GVLIVLSLFPGGIAS
+661 GVLLVLSFFPGGIAS
-676 TGTAARDRF
+676 SGTAVRDRF
-685 LRRVATR
+685 LRRVAVR
-692 RGIELP
+692 RGIDLP
-698 SLMADRVIADAIAAE
+698 SLVADRAE
-713 AARFHTDDP
+713 AEHVAEAHRFHVDEP

-747 MHVRRGEV
+747 MHIRRGEV

-773 SGLTMPSAGTVVFD
+773 SGLTMPWTGSIVFD
-787 GHDITKANPVE
+787 GRDITKANPVD
-798 RARSGIAQVPG
+798 RARAGIAQVPG

-822 FRAARWIGA
+822 FRAARWMSK
-831 KAHVAHADAAQEQV
+831 KANAAEIDAAQEQV

-852 RNRWDTL
+852 RNRWDTY

-888 LSLGLAPSIVGK
+888 LSLGLAPTIVEK

-908 NATGTTVI
+908 NQTGTTVV

-930 RAYFMEKGEVRFCGS
+930 RAYFMEKGEVRFCGP
-945 TAELLERDD
+945 TAELIERDD

-962 AANGPAQPEAPKPRK
+962 AAEPAEKVPAPRK
-977 SAKVAAKPPVKV
+977 PTPATVKV
-989 SDQRSPDVLRVTDLS
+989 TDQPPTDILRVTDLS
-1004 ISFGGVRAVDSVSF
+1004 VSFGGVRAVDGVSF
-1018 TLHDGEILGLIGPNG
+1018 TLRDGEILGLIGPNG

-1048 PAHGTVWFAGQ
+1048 PDTGTVWFAGQ
-1059 DLTGGGADVRGRLGL
+1059 DVTTSGADVRGRLGL

-1093 ATSLE
+1093 AASLE

-1108 AALGMPDIAE
+1108 AALGMPDVAE
-1118 LERNIAWTVSDLVEL
+1118 LERHIAWTVGDLVEL
-1133 LALGNYRDKL
+1133 LSLGAYRDKL

-1154 VDIAMALAYD
+1154 VDIAMALSYD

-1179 RETEALGPM
+1179 RETEALAPM
-1188 LLRIRDEANCS
+1188 LLRIRDEASCS

-1207 PLICA
+1207 PLICS

-1219 LEQGRVIASG
+1219 LEQGHVIASG
-1229 PPQEVLLDP
+1229 APQDVLSNP
-1238 QVVASYLGDNEA
+1238 QVVASYLGNNEA

-1257 ASLVTEPE
+1257 M
-1265 PVGTAS
+1265 PVGGK

>member
-1 MTKRHA
+1 MTGGSRAK
-7 MVWLVRLLAVPAIA
+7 VWLVRLLAVPAIA
-21 VVAELIFGWGTHRHA
+21 VAAELIFGWGNRHH
-36 LGFLPV
+36 LGGFLPT
-42 PNGVPFGNLVEGAIF
+42 PAGVPFGNLVEGAIF

-77 INFAAAS
+77 INFAASA
-84 LGGGAAVLGLLV
+84 LGSGAAVLGLLV
-96 ITQEH
+96 ITQSGL
-101 QPYLVGVAVAL
+101 PYLVGVAVAL
-112 ISGALLG
+112 ACGGFLG
-119 RVAQRILSRFAN
+119 LVAQRILRRFTD

-143 VAQIFTVLE
+143 VGQIFTLLE

-166 SQLHTP
+166 SQLSTP
-172 FSSMHFS
+172 FSSTHFS
-179 IGQVVLS
+179 IGKVVLS
-186 GDYLAIIVVAAVV
+186 GNDIAIVVVAAAV
-199 TIALGL
+199 TIGLSL

-210 RTGLGVRASA
+210 RAGLGVRASA

-226 MLLGIPVRR
+226 KLLGIPVRR

-240 WMIAGL
+240 WVIAGV

-254 KIAVVGQSLGANIDP
+254 KIAVVGQSLGASVDP

-282 RFDDLPTALIAGI
+282 RFDDLPTALIAGV
-295 GLGIVD
+295 GLGILD

-313 PVALVLPIVLVA
+313 PAALVLPIVLIA
-325 LLGRRQ
+325 LLGRGRV
-331 LSRAFDSGIAS
+331 SRAFDSGISS

-348 SRPVPMQLRRLP
+348 SRPVPLQLRRLP

-369 KVTGLAIALVGPY
+369 KLAGLALVILGPY

-387 RLGFLTQVVLSA
+387 RVGFLTLVVISA
-399 IVALSL
+399 VVALSV
-405 TMLTGWG
+405 TVLTGWA
-412 GQVSLGQ
+412 GQASLGQ
-419 FGIAGIGAAVAGGLA
+419 FGIAGVGAAVAGGLA
-434 TRAHADFFVTLLAAA
+434 TRAHADFFVTIVVAAVV
-449 IAGALIAALI
+449 GALIAALI

-465 LPGLFLAVVT
+465 LPGLFLAIVT

-491 FGWMLPKD
+491 FGWLLPKD
-499 GQIIQRPV
+499 GQTIERPI
-507 LFGRFDTSSD
+507 LFGRFDMSGD

-522 LCLGFLVLFIASAV
+522 LCLAFLLLFLVSAL

-544 RVFIAQRDNVRAAQA
+544 RVFVAQRDNIREAQA
-559 LGVNAARTKIAA
+559 LGINAARTKIAA

-584 LFAYQVGAIDPT
+584 LLAYQVSHIDPS
-596 TFPVQLSLDVFVF
+596 TFPVQLSIDVFVF

-615 ASPYGAVCGAIF
+615 ASPYGAICGAIF
-627 YQVLNFFGSSIFG
+627 YQVLNYFGTSIFG
-640 FLDHLGLHSLV
+640 WLDHVGLHSLV

-656 LGLSS
+656 LGISS
-661 GVLIVLSLFPGGIAS
+661 GVLLVLSFFPGGIAS
-676 TGTAARDRF
+676 SGTAVRDRF
-685 LRRVATR
+685 LRWVAAR
-692 RGIELP
+692 CGIELP
-698 SLMADRVIADAIAAE
+698 SLAADRAE
-713 AARFHTDDP
+713 AEHVAAAHRFHIDEP

-773 SGLTMPSAGTVVFD
+773 SGLTMPTAGSIVFTGSAD
-787 GHDITKANPVE
+787 GSKAHDITKASAVE
-798 RARSGIAQVPG
+798 RARIGIAQVPG

-822 FRAARWIGA
+822 FRAARWIGK
-831 KAHVAHADAAQEQV
+831 KAHAADADAAQAQV

-852 RNRWDTL
+852 RNRWDAL

-888 LSLGLAPSIVGK
+888 LSLGLAPTIVER
-900 LLDVVRDL
+900 LLDVIRDL
-908 NATGTTVI
+908 NAAGTTVVI
-916 LVEQSVNVA
+916 VEQSVNVA

-930 RAYFMEKGEVRFCGS
+930 RAYFMEKGEVRFCGP
-945 TAELLERDD
+945 TAELIERDD

-962 AANGPAQPEAPKPRK
+962 AAADDATAVPGPR
-977 SAKVAAKPPVKV
+977 AAKPAVKV
-989 SDQRSPDVLRVTDLS
+989 SDQPAPAVLRVTD
-1004 ISFGGVRAVDSVSF
+1004 IAVSFGGVRAVDSVSL
-1018 TLHDGEILGLIGPNG
+1018 TLQDGEILGLIGPNG
-1033 AGKTTVFDMISGFLR
+1033 AGKTTVFDMISGFVR
-1048 PAHGTVWFAGQ
+1048 PDHGTVWFAGQ
-1059 DLTGGGADVRGRLGL
+1059 DVSTSSPDHRGRLGL

-1098 RHLEVRDHLA
+1098 RHLAVRDHLA

-1118 LERNIAWTVSDLVEL
+1118 LERNIAWTVADLVEL
-1133 LALGNYRDKL
+1133 LALGAYRDKL

-1188 LLRIRDEANCS
+1188 LLRIRDEASCS

-1229 PPQEVLLDP
+1229 APADVLRDP
-1238 QVVASYLGDNEA
+1238 QVVASYLGNNDA

-1257 ASLVTEPE
+1257 MPA
-1265 PVGTAS
+1265 GAH

>member
-1 MTKRHA
+1 VSNPQLAKL
-7 MVWLVRLLAVPAIA
+7 WLVRLLAVPAIA
-21 VVAELIFGWGTHRHA
+21 IVAELIFGWGTRKHA
-36 LGFLPV
+36 LGFLPT
-42 PNGVPFGNLVEGAIF
+42 PDGVPLGNLVEGAIF

-84 LGGGAAVLGLLV
+84 LGGSAAVLGLLV
-96 ITQEH
+96 ITQAH
-101 QPYLVGVAVAL
+101 QPYLVGVAAAL
-112 ISGALLG
+112 GSGALLG
-119 RVAQRILSRFAN
+119 AIAQRLLRRFAD

-143 VAQIFTVLE
+143 VAQILAVGEIF
-152 VVLPSWFHSSVLGA
+152 LPSLFGSTVLGA
-166 SQLHTP
+166 TQLSTP
-172 FSSMHFS
+172 FSGLHFS

-186 GDYLAIIVVAAVV
+186 GDYLAVIVVAAVV
-199 TIALGL
+199 TIGLGL
-205 FFRVT
+205 FFRTT

-240 WMIAGL
+240 WVIAGL

-254 KIAVVGQSLGANIDP
+254 KIAVVGQSLGSDIDP
-269 SLLLFPLAAAVIA
+269 ALLLFPLAAAVIA

-313 PVALVLPIVLVA
+313 PAALVLPIVLVA
-325 LLGRRQ
+325 LVGRGRV
-331 LSRAFDSGIAS
+331 SRAFDSGISS

-348 SRPVPMQLRRLP
+348 SRPIPLQLRRVP
-360 EVVWAGRGA
+360 EVVWAGRGVKLA
-369 KVTGLAIALVGPY
+369 GLAVVIAGPY
-382 IVGGA
+382 IVGGS
-387 RLGFLTQVVLSA
+387 RLFFLTEVVISA

-405 TMLTGWG
+405 TTLTGWA

-419 FGIAGIGAAVAGGLA
+419 FGIAGVGAAVAGGLA
-434 TRAHADFFVTLLAAA
+434 TRAHADFFVTLIVAAA
-449 IAGALIAALI
+449 VGALVAALI

-465 LPGLFLAVVT
+465 LPGMFLAIVS
-475 LAFSADVA
+475 LAFAAVVA
-483 LVLLDPRY
+483 LVVLDPRY
-491 FGWMLPKD
+491 FGWLLPKD
-499 GQIIQRPV
+499 GQTILRPV
-507 LFGRFDTSSD
+507 LFGRFDTTSATTAGN
-517 RAFYY
+517 RTFYY
-522 LCLGFLVLFIASAV
+522 LCLGFLLLFIASAV

-544 RVFIAQRDNVRAAQA
+544 RVFVAQRDNIRSAQS
-559 LGVNAARTKIAA
+559 LGVNGARTKLAA
-571 FALSGAIAAVGGA
+571 FALSGAVAAVGGA
-584 LFAYQVGAIDPT
+584 LLAYQVGAIDPT
-596 TFPVQLSLDVFVF
+596 TFPVQLSIDVFVF

-615 ASPYGAVCGAIF
+615 ASPYGAVLGAF
-627 YQVLNFFGSSIFG
+627 AYQLLNFFGGSIFG
-640 FLDHLGLHSLV
+640 FFDHIGLSSIV
-651 GVIDE
+651 NYMDE

-661 GVLIVLSLFPGGIAS
+661 GVLIVLSFFPGGIAS
-676 TGTAARDRF
+676 TGTAIRDRY
-685 LRRVATR
+685 LRWVATR
-692 RGIELP
+692 RDIELP
-698 SLMADRVIADAIAAE
+698 SLQADRNISE
-713 AARFHTDDP
+713 AVEREAVRANIDKP
-722 TDDALLVC
+722 PDDALLVC

-747 MHVRRGEV
+747 MHVKRGEV

-773 SGLTMPSAGTVVFD
+773 SGLTMPSKGTVIFD
-787 GHDITKANPVE
+787 GRDITKISPVE

-822 FRAARWIGA
+822 FRAARWIRS
-831 KAHVAHADAAQEQV
+831 KEHVSAGDAAQEQV

-864 GGEAQQLAVGMAF
+864 GGEAQQLAVGMSF
-877 ITRPQL
+877 ITRPEL

-888 LSLGLAPSIVGK
+888 LSLGLAPTIVAK
-900 LLDVVRDL
+900 LLDVVREV
-908 NATGTTVI
+908 NAAGTTVI

-945 TAELLERDD
+945 TAELVERDD

-962 AANGPAQPEAPKPRK
+962 AAGDTAGT
-977 SAKVAAKPPVKV
+977 AAKKKPEKPPIKV
-989 SDQRSPDVLRVTDLS
+989 RAEAKPDVLRVTDLS
-1004 ISFGGVRAVDSVSF
+1004 IAFGGVRAVDSVSF
-1018 TLHDGEILGLIGPNG
+1018 TLAEGEILGLIGPNG
-1033 AGKTTVFDMISGFLR
+1033 AGKTTVFDMVSGFLQ
-1048 PAHGTVWFAGQ
+1048 PAGGRVWFAGQ
-1059 DLTGGGADVRGRLGL
+1059 DVTGVGPDVRGRLGL

-1098 RHLEVRDHLA
+1098 RHLEIHDHLA

-1133 LALGNYRDKL
+1133 LALGAYRDKL

-1188 LLRIRDEANCS
+1188 LLRIRDEAHCS

-1219 LEQGRVIASG
+1219 LELGRVIASG
-1229 PPQEVLLDP
+1229 APQEVLRDP
-1238 QVVASYLGDNEA
+1238 QVVASYLGTNDA

-1257 ASLVTEPE
+1257 V
-1265 PVGTAS
+1265 V

>member
-1 MTKRHA
+1 MTGTARL
-7 MVWLVRLLAVPAIA
+7 WLARLLAVPAIA
-21 VVAELIFGWGTHRHA
+21 LAAELVFGWDHRGHW
-36 LGFLPV
+36 LGVLPG
-42 PNGVPFGNLVEGAIF
+42 PAGVPFGNLVEGAIF

-77 INFAAAS
+77 INFAAAA
-84 LGGGAAVLGLLV
+84 LGSGAAVLGLLV
-96 ITQEH
+96 ITQAH
-101 QPYLVGVAVAL
+101 QPYLVGVASAL
-112 ISGALLG
+112 IGGGLLG
-119 RVAQRILSRFAN
+119 VVAQRLLRRFTD

-143 VAQIFTVLE
+143 VGQIFTLLE

-166 SQLHTP
+166 SQLSTP
-172 FSSMHFS
+172 FSGTKFS
-179 IGQVVLS
+179 IGKVVLS
-186 GDYLAIIVVAAVV
+186 GNYIAIVVVAAAVS
-199 TIALGL
+199 IGLGL

-210 RTGLGVRASA
+210 RAGLGVRASA

-235 MVILV
+235 MVVLV
-240 WMIAGL
+240 WVIAGV

-254 KIAVVGQSLGANIDP
+254 KISVVGQSLGASVDP

-295 GLGIVD
+295 GLGILD
-301 RAAYYSTNNPNL
+301 RAAFYSTGNPNL
-313 PVALVLPIVLVA
+313 PAALVLPIVLVA
-325 LLGRRQ
+325 LLGRGRVA
-331 LSRAFDSGIAS
+331 RAFDSGISS
-342 FQTFAE
+342 FQMFAE
-348 SRPVPMQLRRLP
+348 SRPVPLQLRRVP
-360 EVVWAGRGA
+360 EVVWGGRAA
-369 KVTGLAIALVGPY
+369 KLSGLALCIGAPY
-382 IVGGA
+382 LVGGA
-387 RLGFLTQVVLSA
+387 RVGFLTLVVISA
-399 IVALSL
+399 LVALSV
-405 TMLTGWG
+405 TVLTGWA
-412 GQVSLGQ
+412 GQASLGQ
-419 FGIAGIGAAVAGGLA
+419 FGIAGVGAAVAGGLA
-434 TRAHADFFVTLLAAA
+434 TRAHADFFVTLVVAAVV
-449 IAGALIAALI
+449 GAALAALI
-459 GIPALR
+459 GVPALR
-465 LPGLFLAVVT
+465 LPGLFLAIVT
-475 LAFSADVA
+475 LAFAAV
-483 LVLLDPRY
+483 VENYVLDPRY
-491 FGWMLPKD
+491 FGWLLPKD
-499 GQIIQRPV
+499 GQTIDRPI
-507 LFGRFDTSSD
+507 LFGRFDMTSD

-522 LCLGFLVLFIASAV
+522 LCLAFLLLFLASV
-536 KLRASRSG
+536 VTLRASRSG
-544 RVFIAQRDNVRAAQA
+544 RVFVAQRDNIREAQA

-584 LFAYQVGAIDPT
+584 LLSYKVGGLDPT
-596 TFPVQLSLDVFVF
+596 TFPIQLSIDVFVF

-627 YQVLNFFGSSIFG
+627 YQVLNYFGNSIFG
-640 FLDHLGLHSLV
+640 WLDHIGLHSLV
-651 GVIDE
+651 SVIDE
-656 LGLSS
+656 LGIAS
-661 GVLIVLSLFPGGIAS
+661 GVLLVLSFFPGGIAS
-676 TGTAARDRF
+676 TGVVFRDRY
-685 LRRVATR
+685 LRWVANR

-698 SLMADRVIADAIAAE
+698 SIAADRAE
-713 AARFHTDDP
+713 AEHVAEAHRFHIDEP

-773 SGLTMPSAGTVVFD
+773 SGLTMPSNGSIVFD
-787 GHDITKANPVE
+787 GGGSAIGGGADEITKASPVA
-798 RARSGIAQVPG
+798 RARAGIAQVPG
-809 GKGIFPTV
+809 GKGIFPTI

-822 FRAARWIGA
+822 FRAARWISA
-831 KAHVAHADAAQEQV
+831 KAHATDADAAQAQV

-852 RNRWDTL
+852 RERWDTL

-877 ITRPQL
+877 ITRPKL

-888 LSLGLAPSIVGK
+888 LSLGLAPTIVER

-908 NATGTTVI
+908 NRTGTTVV

-930 RAYFMEKGEVRFCGS
+930 RAYFMEKGEVRFCGP
-945 TAELLERDD
+945 TAELIERDD

-962 AANGPAQPEAPKPRK
+962 AAGEPPPDLPAPRTATKP
-977 SAKVAAKPPVKV
+977 AKPAVKITDQPATDILRV
-989 SDQRSPDVLRVTDLS
+989 SDLS
-1004 ISFGGVRAVDSVSF
+1004 VSFGGVRAVDGVSF
-1018 TLHDGEILGLIGPNG
+1018 TLRDGEILGLIGPNG
-1033 AGKTTVFDMISGFLR
+1033 AGKTTIFDMISGFLR
-1048 PAHGTVWFAGQ
+1048 PDTGTVWFAGN
-1059 DLTGGGADVRGRLGL
+1059 DVTRSGPDVRGRLGL

-1093 ATSLE
+1093 ATALE

-1118 LERNIAWTVSDLVEL
+1118 LERHIAWTVSDLVEL
-1133 LALGNYRDKL
+1133 LGLGAYRDKL

-1154 VDIAMALAYD
+1154 VDIAMALTYD

-1179 RETEALGPM
+1179 RETEALAPM
-1188 LLRIRDEANCS
+1188 LLRIRDEASCS

-1207 PLICA
+1207 PLICQ

-1219 LEQGRVIASG
+1219 LEQGHVVTSG
-1229 PPQEVLLDP
+1229 APQDVLRDP
-1238 QVVASYLGDNEA
+1238 QVVASYLGNNEA
-1250 TRNRSGA
+1250 TRNRSGSMPA
-1257 ASLVTEPE
+1257 GVAR
-1265 PVGTAS
+1265 

>member
-1 MTKRHA
+1 MTGTKARL
-7 MVWLVRLLAVPAIA
+7 WLVRLLAVPAIA
-21 VVAELIFGWGTHRHA
+21 LAAELVFGWGHQGRWF
-36 LGFLPV
+36 GFLPG
-42 PNGVPFGNLVEGAIF
+42 PDGVPFGNLVEGAIF

-77 INFAAAS
+77 INFAAAA
-84 LGGGAAVLGLLV
+84 LGSGAAVLGLLV
-96 ITQEH
+96 ITQSGL
-101 QPYLVGVAVAL
+101 PYLVGVVVAL
-112 ISGALLG
+112 ASGGFLG
-119 RVAQRILSRFAN
+119 LVAQRMLRRFTN

-143 VAQIFTVLE
+143 VGQIFTLLE

-166 SQLHTP
+166 SQLSTP
-172 FSSMHFS
+172 FSNTKFS
-179 IGQVVLS
+179 IGKVVLS
-186 GDYLAIIVVAAVV
+186 GDYIAIIVVAAVV
-199 TIALGL
+199 TIGLGL

-210 RTGLGVRASA
+210 RAGLGVRASA

-226 MLLGIPVRR
+226 SLLGIPVRR

-240 WMIAGL
+240 WVIAGV

-254 KIAVVGQSLGANIDP
+254 KVAVVGQSLGASIDP

-282 RFDDLPTALIAGI
+282 RFDDLPTALIAGV
-295 GLGIVD
+295 GLGILD

-313 PVALVLPIVLVA
+313 PAALVLPIVLVA
-325 LLGRRQ
+325 LLGRGQ
-331 LSRAFDSGIAS
+331 VSRAFDSGISS
-342 FQTFAE
+342 FQMFAE
-348 SRPVPMQLRRLP
+348 SRPIPAQLRRLP
-360 EVVWAGRGA
+360 EVVWGGRAARLAGLTLC
-369 KVTGLAIALVGPY
+369 VLAPF
-382 IVGGA
+382 IVGSA
-387 RLGFLTQVVLSA
+387 RVGFLSLVVISA
-399 IVALSL
+399 IVALSV
-405 TMLTGWG
+405 TVLTGWA
-412 GQVSLGQ
+412 GQASLGQ
-419 FGIAGIGAAVAGGLA
+419 FGIAGVGAAVAGGLA
-434 TRAHADFFVTLLAAA
+434 TRAHADFFVTLMVAAVV
-449 IAGALIAALI
+449 GALIAALI

-465 LPGLFLAVVT
+465 LPGLFLAIVT
-475 LAFSADVA
+475 LAFSAEVA
-483 LVLLDPRY
+483 LVLLDQRY
-491 FGWMLPKD
+491 FGWLLPKN
-499 GQIIQRPV
+499 GQTIDRPI
-507 LFGRFDTSSD
+507 LFGRFDMSGD
-517 RAFYY
+517 RAYYY
-522 LCLGFLVLFIASAV
+522 LCLAFLVMFLISV
-536 KLRASRSG
+536 IKLRGSRSG
-544 RVFIAQRDNVRAAQA
+544 RVFVAQRDNVREAQA
-559 LGVNAARTKIAA
+559 LGINAARTKIAA
-571 FALSGAIAAVGGA
+571 FAMSGAIAAVGGA
-584 LFAYQVGAIDPT
+584 LLAYQVGALDPT
-596 TFPVQLSLDVFVF
+596 TFPVQLSIDVFVF

-615 ASPYGAVCGAIF
+615 ASPYGAICGAIF
-627 YQVLNFFGSSIFG
+627 YQVLNYFGTSIFG
-640 FLDHLGLHSLV
+640 WLDHIGLHSLV
-651 GVIDE
+651 SVIDE
-656 LGLSS
+656 LGISS
-661 GVLIVLSLFPGGIAS
+661 GVLLVLAFFPGGIAS
-676 TGTAARDRF
+676 TGVAFRDRY
-685 LRRVATR
+685 LRWVAR
-692 RGIELP
+692 RRDIELP
-698 SLMADRVIADAIAAE
+698 SIAADRAE
-713 AARFHTDDP
+713 AEHVAEAHRFHVDEP
-722 TDDALLVC
+722 TEDALLVC

-747 MHVRRGEV
+747 MHIRRGEV

-773 SGLTMPSAGTVVFD
+773 SGLTMPWTGSIVFD
-787 GHDITKANPVE
+787 GQEITKASPVE
-798 RARSGIAQVPG
+798 RARNGIAQVPG

-822 FRAARWIGA
+822 FRAARWMGK
-831 KAHVAHADAAQEQV
+831 KAHAADADAAQEQV

-888 LSLGLAPSIVGK
+888 LSLGLAPTIVER

-908 NATGTTVI
+908 NRAGTTVV

-930 RAYFMEKGEVRFCGS
+930 RAYFMEKGEVRFCGP
-945 TAELLERDD
+945 TAELIERDD

-962 AANGPAQPEAPKPRK
+962 AANDTAADVPKPRK
-977 SAKVAAKPPVKV
+977 KPAKAAVKV
-989 SDQRSPDVLRVTDLS
+989 TDQPAPEVLRVTD
-1004 ISFGGVRAVDSVSF
+1004 IAVSFGGVRAVDSVSF
-1018 TLHDGEILGLIGPNG
+1018 GLRDGEILGLIGPNG

-1048 PAHGTVWFAGQ
+1048 PDHGTVWFAGQ
-1059 DLTGGGADVRGRLGL
+1059 DVTTTGPDVRGRIGL

-1093 ATSLE
+1093 ATSVE

-1108 AALGMPDIAE
+1108 AALGMPEIAE
-1118 LERNIAWTVSDLVEL
+1118 LERNIAWTVADLVEL
-1133 LALGNYRDKL
+1133 LALGAYRDKL
-1143 VRELSTGTRRM
+1143 VRERATGTRRM

-1164 PTVLLLDE
+1164 PKVLLLDE

-1229 PPQEVLLDP
+1229 LPPDVLSDP
-1238 QVVASYLGDNEA
+1238 RVVESYLGNNDA

-1257 ASLVTEPE
+1257 VPSGASK
-1265 PVGTAS
+1265 

>member
-1 MTKRHA
+1 MGGPKLRR
-7 MVWLVRLLAVPAIA
+7 WLVRLAAVPAIA
-21 VVAELIFGWGTHRHA
+21 VAAELVFGWGHRA
-36 LGFLPV
+36 QWLGFLPG
-42 PNGVPFGNLVEGAIF
+42 PDGVPFGNLVEGAIF

-77 INFAAAS
+77 INFAAAA
-84 LGGGAAVLGLLV
+84 LGSGAAVLGLLV
-96 ITQEH
+96 ITQSH
-101 QPYLVGVAVAL
+101 LPYLVGVLVAL
-112 ISGALLG
+112 ASGGFLG
-119 RVAQRILSRFAN
+119 LVAQRMLRRFTN

-143 VAQIFTVLE
+143 VGQIFTLLE

-166 SQLHTP
+166 SQLSTP
-172 FSSMHFS
+172 FSNTKFS
-179 IGQVVLS
+179 IGKVVLS
-186 GDYLAIIVVAAVV
+186 GDYIAIIVVAAVV
-199 TIALGL
+199 TIGLGL

-210 RTGLGVRASA
+210 RAGLGVRASA

-226 MLLGIPVRR
+226 SLLGIPVRR

-240 WMIAGL
+240 WVIAGV

-254 KIAVVGQSLGANIDP
+254 KVAVVGQSLGASIDP

-295 GLGIVD
+295 GLGILD

-313 PVALVLPIVLVA
+313 PAALVLPIVLVA
-325 LLGRRQ
+325 LLGRGQ
-331 LSRAFDSGIAS
+331 VSRAFDSGISS
-342 FQTFAE
+342 FQMFAE
-348 SRPVPMQLRRLP
+348 ARPIPVQLRRVS
-360 EVVWAGRGA
+360 EVVWGRRISRFAGVA
-369 KVTGLAIALVGPY
+369 FCIVAPF
-382 IVGGA
+382 IVGSA
-387 RLGFLTQVVLSA
+387 RIGFLSLVVISA
-399 IVALSL
+399 IVALSV
-405 TMLTGWG
+405 TVLTGWA
-412 GQVSLGQ
+412 GQASLGQ
-419 FGIAGIGAAVAGGLA
+419 FGIAGVGAAVAGGLA
-434 TRAHADFFVTLLAAA
+434 TRAHADFFVTLIVAAVV
-449 IAGALIAALI
+449 GALIAALI

-465 LPGLFLAVVT
+465 LPGLFLAIVT
-475 LAFSADVA
+475 LAFSAEVA
-483 LVLLDPRY
+483 LVLLDQRY
-491 FGWMLPKD
+491 FGWLLPKN
-499 GQIIQRPV
+499 GQTIDRPI
-507 LFGRFDTSSD
+507 LFGRFDMSGD
-517 RAFYY
+517 RAYYY
-522 LCLGFLVLFIASAV
+522 LCLAFLLLFLMSVI

-544 RVFIAQRDNVRAAQA
+544 RVFVAQRDNVREAQA
-559 LGVNAARTKIAA
+559 LGINAARTKIAA
-571 FALSGAIAAVGGA
+571 FAMSGAIAAVGGA
-584 LFAYQVGAIDPT
+584 LLAYQVGALDPT
-596 TFPVQLSLDVFVF
+596 TFPVQLSIDVFVF

-615 ASPYGAVCGAIF
+615 ASPYGAICGAIF
-627 YQVLNFFGSSIFG
+627 YQVLNYFGTSIFG
-640 FLDHLGLHSLV
+640 WLDHVGLHSLV
-651 GVIDE
+651 SVIDE
-656 LGLSS
+656 LGISS
-661 GVLIVLSLFPGGIAS
+661 GVLLVLAFFPGGIAS
-676 TGTAARDRF
+676 TGVAFRDRY
-685 LRRVATR
+685 LRWVAR
-692 RGIELP
+692 RHNIELP
-698 SLMADRVIADAIAAE
+698 SIAADRAE
-713 AARFHTDDP
+713 ALHVAEAHRFHVDEP
-722 TDDALLVC
+722 TEDALLVC

-747 MHVRRGEV
+747 VHVRRGEV

-773 SGLTMPSAGTVVFD
+773 SGVTMPWAGSIVFD
-787 GHDITKANPVE
+787 GQDITKASPVD
-798 RARSGIAQVPG
+798 RARNGIAQVPG

-822 FRAARWIGA
+822 FRAARWMGK
-831 KAHVAHADAAQEQV
+831 KAHAADADAAQEQV
-845 LEWFPNL
+845 LDWFPNL

-888 LSLGLAPSIVGK
+888 LSLGLAPTIVER

-908 NATGTTVI
+908 NRAGTTVV

-930 RAYFMEKGEVRFCGS
+930 RAYFMEKGEVRFCGP
-945 TAELLERDD
+945 TAELIERDD

-962 AANGPAQPEAPKPRK
+962 AANDTAADVPAPRK
-977 SAKVAAKPPVKV
+977 SEKAAVKV
-989 SDQRSPDVLRVTDLS
+989 SDQPPPDVLRVTD
-1004 ISFGGVRAVDSVSF
+1004 IAVSFGGVRAVDSVSF
-1018 TLHDGEILGLIGPNG
+1018 TLRDGEILGLIGPNG

-1048 PAHGTVWFAGQ
+1048 PDHGTVWYAGQ
-1059 DLTGGGADVRGRLGL
+1059 DVTGSGADVRGRLGL

-1093 ATSLE
+1093 ATSVE
-1098 RHLEVRDHLA
+1098 RHLEIRDHLA
-1108 AALGMPDIAE
+1108 AALGLPEVAE
-1118 LERNIAWTVSDLVEL
+1118 LERNIAWTVADLVEL
-1133 LALGNYRDKL
+1133 LALGAYRDKL

-1188 LLRIRDEANCS
+1188 LLRIRDEADCS

-1212 VSDRLLA
+1212 ISDRLLA

-1229 PPQEVLLDP
+1229 SPQDVLSDP
-1238 QVVASYLGDNEA
+1238 RVVESYLGNNDT

-1257 ASLVTEPE
+1257 IPA
-1265 PVGTAS
+1265 GARR

>member
-1 MTKRHA
+1 VNRARHA
-7 MVWLVRLLAVPAIA
+7 LPPRSKAWLVRLLAVPAIA
-21 VVAELIFGWGTHRHA
+21 LGAELIFGWGDRKQWF
-36 LGFLPV
+36 GFLPV
-42 PNGVPFGNLVEGAIF
+42 PAAIPFGNLVEGAIF

-77 INFAAAS
+77 INFATAS
-84 LGGGAAVLGLLV
+84 LGGGAALFGLLV
-96 ITQEH
+96 ITQAH
-101 QPYLVGVAVAL
+101 QPYLVGVAAAL
-112 ISGALLG
+112 VGGAVLG
-119 RVAQRILSRFAN
+119 RVAQRILGRFAD

-143 VAQIFTVLE
+143 VGQILTLLE
-152 VVLPSWFHSSVLGA
+152 VLLPSWFGSTVLGA
-166 SQLHTP
+166 TQLPTP

-179 IGQVVLS
+179 IGKVVLS
-186 GDYLAIIVVAAVV
+186 GNYLAIIVVAAAV
-199 TIALGL
+199 TVGLGL

-235 MVILV
+235 MVVLV
-240 WMIAGL
+240 WVIAGV

-254 KIAVVGQSLGANIDP
+254 KIAVVGQSLGAAADP
-269 SLLLFPLAAAVIA
+269 ALLLFPLAAAVIA

-295 GLGIVD
+295 GLGILD
-301 RAAYYSTNNPNL
+301 RAAYYSTSNPNL
-313 PVALVLPIVLVA
+313 PSALVLPIVLIA
-325 LLGRRQ
+325 LLGRGRI
-331 LSRAFDSGIAS
+331 SRAFDSGIGS

-348 SRPVPMQLRRLP
+348 SRPIPVQLRRLP
-360 EVVWAGRGA
+360 EVVWASRGA
-369 KVTGLAIALVGPY
+369 KLAGLTLCILGPY

-387 RLGFLTQVVLSA
+387 RLGFLTQVVLAA
-399 IVALSL
+399 IIALSM
-405 TMLTGWG
+405 TTLTGWA

-419 FGIAGIGAAVAGGLA
+419 AGIAGIGAAVAGGLA
-434 TRAHADFFVTLLAAA
+434 ARADADFFVTLLAAA
-449 IAGALIAALI
+449 VVGALIAALI

-465 LPGLFLAVVT
+465 LPGLFLAIVT
-475 LAFSADVA
+475 LAFAAEVQ
-483 LVLLDPRY
+483 LVLLDSRY
-491 FGWMLPKD
+491 FGWLLPRD
-499 GQIIQRPV
+499 GQTIERPV
-507 LFGRFDTSSD
+507 LFGRFSMASD

-522 LCLGFLVLFIASAV
+522 LCLAFLVVLIASAV
-536 KLRASRSG
+536 RVRSSRSG
-544 RVFIAQRDNVRAAQA
+544 RVFVAQRDNVRASQA
-559 LGVNAARTKIAA
+559 LGINSARTKIAA
-571 FALSGAIAAVGGA
+571 FAISGAVAALGGA
-584 LFAYQVGAIDPT
+584 LMVYQVGAIDPS
-596 TFPVQLSLDVFVF
+596 TFPMQFSLDIFVF

-615 ASPYGAVCGAIF
+615 AGPYGAICGAIF
-627 YQVLNFFGSSIFG
+627 YQVLNFFGVSIFG
-640 FLDHLGLHSLV
+640 WLDHLGLHSLV
-651 GVIDE
+651 TVIDE
-656 LGLSS
+656 LGLSG
-661 GVLIVLSLFPGGIAS
+661 GVLLVLAFFPGGIAS
-676 TGTAARDRF
+676 SGTAIRDRF
-685 LRRVATR
+685 LRRVAQR

-698 SLMADRVIADAIAAE
+698 SLAADRAQAE
-713 AARFHTDDP
+713 HAEQAHRFHIDEP
-722 TDDALLVC
+722 TEDALLIC

-747 MHVRRGEV
+747 MHIRRGEV

-773 SGLTMPSAGTVVFD
+773 SGLTMPWSGSIVFD
-787 GHDITKANPVE
+787 GREITKASAVD
-798 RARSGIAQVPG
+798 RARGGIAQVPG

-822 FRAARWIGA
+822 FRAARWMSK
-831 KAHVAHADAAQEQV
+831 KADAADIDAAQEQV

-852 RNRWDTL
+852 RNRWDTF

-888 LSLGLAPSIVGK
+888 LSLGLAPTIVER
-900 LLDVVRDL
+900 LLEVVRDL
-908 NATGTTVI
+908 NQSGTTVV

-930 RAYFMEKGEVRFCGS
+930 RAYFMEKGEVRFCGP
-945 TAELLERDD
+945 TAELVERDD

-962 AANGPAQPEAPKPRK
+962 AAEPTAAVPAPRK
-977 SAKVAAKPPVKV
+977 TMVKV
-989 SDQRSPDVLRVTDLS
+989 TDQPPTDILRVTDLS
-1004 ISFGGVRAVDSVSF
+1004 VSFGGVRAVDGVS
-1018 TLHDGEILGLIGPNG
+1018 LSLRDGEILGLIGPNG

-1048 PAHGTVWFAGQ
+1048 PDTGTVWFAG
-1059 DLTGGGADVRGRLGL
+1059 DDVTSKGADVRGRLGL

-1118 LERNIAWTVSDLVEL
+1118 LERHIAWTVSDLVEL
-1133 LALGNYRDKL
+1133 LALGAYRDKL

-1154 VDIAMALAYD
+1154 VDIAMALTYD

-1179 RETEALGPM
+1179 RETEALAPM

-1207 PLICA
+1207 PLICT

-1229 PPQEVLLDP
+1229 APAEVLRDP

-1257 ASLVTEPE
+1257 VAAVVT
-1265 PVGTAS
+1265 T